1 MKYFLI
7 LIILIT
13 ISKTDSFGQGKS
25 ERQEKRKLEKE
36 VTLRVD
42 LQYLIYLPEDYESS
56 DKNYPLVLF
65 LHGAGERGNDLE
77 LVKRHG
83 PPKLVE
89 EGKEFPFILISPQCP
104 EGTRWNYQTL
114 SLIALLDEIE
124 LKYRVDKNKI
134 YVTGLSMGGQ
144 GTWTLALTQPNRFAA
159 IAPVCGWTDS
169 WEVCKISHLPIWVFH
184 GAKDNVVPVT
194 ESEQMVNAIKQ
205 CGAKEIHLTVYP
217 EANHDAWTETYNNP
231 ELYNWLLS
239 HSLTNN

>member
-7 LIILIT
+7 LIILIA
-13 ISKTDSFGQGKS
+13 ISKTDSFSQGKS
-25 ERQEKRKLEKE
+25 ERQEKKKFEKE

-65 LHGAGERGNDLE
+65 LHGAGERGDDIE
-77 LVKRHG
+77 LVKRNG

-89 EGKEFPFILISPQCP
+89 EGKEFPFILVSPQCP
-104 EGTRWNYQTL
+104 ANTRWNYQTL
-114 SLIALLDEIE
+114 SLIALLDELE
-124 LKYRVDKNKI
+124 SKYRIDKNRI

-144 GTWTLALTQPNRFAA
+144 GTWSLALNQPERFAA

-169 WEVCKISHLPIWVFH
+169 WEVCKISHIPTWVFH
-184 GAKDNVVPVT
+184 GAKDDVVPVS
-194 ESEQMVNAIKQ
+194 ESQQMVDALKN
-205 CGAKEIHLTVYP
+205 CGAEEVRLTIYP

-239 HSLTNN
+239 HSLNK

>member
-1 MKYFLI
+1 MSNI
-7 LIILIT
+7 Q
-13 ISKTDSFGQGKS
+13 SQNKS
-25 ERQEKRKLEKE
+25 DKQQHLKLEKE
-36 VTLRVD
+36 IKLKVE
-42 LQYLIYLPEDYESS
+42 LQYLLYLPEDYEQSEKEYS
-56 DKNYPLVLF
+56 LVLF
-65 LHGAGERGNDLE
+65 LHGAGERGNDIE

-89 EGKEFPFILISPQCP
+89 EGKDFPFILVSPQCP
-104 EGTRWNYQTL
+104 EQTRWNYQTQ

-124 LKYRVDKNKI
+124 SKFRVDKNRI

-159 IAPVCGWTDS
+159 IAPVCGWTDN

-194 ESEQMVNAIKQ
+194 ESQQMVDALKQ
-205 CGAKEIHLTVYP
+205 CGSENIKLTIYP

-239 HSLTNN
+239 HSLNNK